1 MKSKN
6 YTHTR
11 ISRCL
16 LHIILEITKESVEK
30 QVAMDY
36 VSYARILGFRKDAS
50 ELLSCIKKQTSIP
63 LISKLADAESTLTE
77 DSFAQLQQTLTA
89 SHIYNAVLAS
99 KSVEKMQHEY
109 EKQIVIV

>member
-1 MKSKN
+1 
-6 YTHTR
+6 
-11 ISRCL
+11 
-16 LHIILEITKESVEK
+16 
-30 QVAMDY
+30 MDY

-77 DSFAQLQQTLTA
+77 DDFAQLQQTLTA
-89 SHIYNAVLAS
+89 SHLYNSILS
-99 KSVEKMQHEY
+99 HKTGGKMQHEY